1 MNEFEIVTVIDRPVD
16 EVFAFLADP
25 SKTADWTPGV
35 TEARQTSEGPIGVG
49 TTVLFIG
56 RFLGRGFESP
66 SEVTDFVP
74 NQRFTAKSTSGPFQ
88 LEVDYTLQ
96 PVDGGT
102 RLATVYRGESRG
114 FFKLAEPV
122 IVRLAKKH
130 FETAAE
136 NLKALLEAESP
147 PSA

>member
-16 EVFAFLADP
+16 EVFAFLVDP

-66 SEVTDFVP
+66 SEVMDFVP